1 MCVTAAS
8 VSAIVLHI
16 KQHQSKRRC
25 FLEVQHTALSIDP
38 WKSTTW
44 LFWNN
49 NNHNNT
55 LKKIIL
61 KSINPLQ
68 KALPLYFSRAVVKI
82 SFVSPTDGACFPAN
96 VFLNAQRVSFSSL
109 IVNNTNKSS
118 AFLMA
123 LRPAL
128 LCLPAL
134 SSQLGRSC
142 LALDAAWRS
151 RVLWLE
157 RRRPNFYWPI

>member
-49 NNHNNT
+49 INQNNT
-55 LKKIIL
+55 LKNDPKINHSSPGRFASL
-61 KSINPLQ
+61 F
-68 KALPLYFSRAVVKI
+68 LPAVVKI
-82 SFVSPTDGACFPAN
+82 SFVSPTDGACFPAD
-96 VFLNAQRVSFSSL
+96 VFLNAQHVSFSSL
-109 IVNNTNKSS
+109 TVNNTNKSS

-134 SSQLGRSC
+134 SSLLGRSR
-142 LALDAAWRS
+142 LALDAARRS

-157 RRRPNFYWPI
+157 RRRPKFYWPI